1 MGEAPYIF
9 PEPQAEY
16 LRALN
21 AGRCLASD
29 LSHRV
34 PARVSLVD
42 AMPPVYQQALQGTCV
57 ANAVTALLE
66 YYGDCKTRLSV
77 QYLAAV
83 TKDVERAGLT
93 RNLEALRT
101 GGTLDAGFEA
111 LFHTELLQLRLLADT
126 NGGLASPALRPYLA
140 RFEEGVMSRFNRA
153 PGSLLVS
160 CFHAVETRGVC
171 RYALWPYAGAR
182 MASVF
187 GEVGAALEVPPGA
200 DEDAAKRRVTHGL
213 YLLSMANN
221 VDEIRGLLAGT
232 NGRRPMPVAVTVNFF
247 ADCDGT
253 TYSFPETEELAE
265 GRLASKNVWRGRHC
279 LLLVGYE
286 DNPKAPG
293 GGWFLIRNSLGED
306 WGEKGYG
313 RMPYA
318 YLACFAV
325 EAGTILQDRM
335 DYEGDGYDG
344 QRSVGESTSKKSR
357 SQAFLLRLAVNLA
370 LALVLVGGTLWVAS
384 YERNKEAKIEG
395 EPENGWMRP
404 PMPGDPDANEKPP
417 PAASRVRYK
426 VFFSCENVEERQSL
440 RTAFALENVPY
451 PVEFMPQ
458 NLSSVLALRIV
469 IDEEDDVYEA
479 LEHVLQQ
486 NYKGASKELWTDMGV
501 LVRTRRVYAV
511 KDTLRRWNGGL

>member
-9 PEPQAEY
+9 PEAQAEY
-16 LRALN
+16 LRALQ
-21 AGRCLASD
+21 AGRCPTSD

-34 PARVSLVD
+34 PARVSLID

-66 YYGDCKTRLSV
+66 YYDDCKTRLSV
-77 QYLAAV
+77 QYLAAA
-83 TKDVERAGLT
+83 TKEIERAGLT
-93 RNLEALRT
+93 RNLEALRN

-111 LFHTELLQLRLLADT
+111 IFHAELLQLRLLADA
-126 NGGLASPALRPYLA
+126 NGGLDASAVRPYLT
-140 RFEEGVMSRFNRA
+140 RFEEGVMSRFNHA
-153 PGSLLVS
+153 PGSLLMS
-160 CFHAVETRGVC
+160 CFRAVETRGVC

-187 GEVGAALEVPPGA
+187 GEVGGALEVPPGA
-200 DEDAAKRRVTHGL
+200 DADAVKRRVTHGL
-213 YLLSMANN
+213 YLLSVANN
-221 VDEIRGLLAGT
+221 VDEIRGVLAGA
-232 NGRRPMPVAVTVNFF
+232 NGRRQMPVAVTVNFF
-247 ADCDGT
+247 SGCEGT
-253 TYSFPETEELAE
+253 TYTFPETEEQE
-265 GRLASKNVWRGRHC
+265 DGRLASKNAWRGRHC
-279 LLLVGYE
+279 LLIVGYE

-293 GGWFLIRNSLGED
+293 GGWFLIRNSLGES

-344 QRSVGESTSKKSR
+344 QRCVRETVQPGKGGR
-357 SQAFLLRLAVNLA
+357 ALVYRLIWNGALAVL
-370 LALVLVGGTLWVAS
+370 LVAGTLAVAT
-384 YERNKEAKIEG
+384 YERQKENQITQG
-395 EPENGWMRP
+395 PVNGP
-404 PMPGDPDANEKPP
+404 VPP
-417 PAASRVRYK
+417 PDSGDSPEERTQQNRERVRYK

-440 RTAFALENVPY
+440 RTTFASENVPY

-458 NLSSVLALRIV
+458 NLSSVLALRVV

-479 LEHVLQQ
+479 LERVLQE
-486 NYKGASKELWTDMGV
+486 NYKGTSKELWTDMGV

-511 KDTLRRWNGGL
+511 KDSLRRWNGGL